1 MPEAPPRMPANDPAL
16 PEGVLQLAADLQLD
30 TLLECPHIAD
40 ATIRFICSAR
50 KYLLEAPEVI
60 SDPEVTE
67 AERLLSRLYH
77 HIGYDRRNLAFRRQA
92 Q

>member
-1 MPEAPPRMPANDPAL
+1 MNEVQTWTPANDPAL
-16 PEGVLQLAADLQLD
+16 PEGVLQMAADLQLD
-30 TLLECPHIAD
+30 TLLECPHTAD

-60 SDPEVTE
+60 NDPEVTE
-67 AERLLSRLYH
+67 AERLLSRIYH